1 MKPHKKSLLMTLA
14 LVVMSLLLFNSCDK
28 EQIVPFDL
36 EMTVPVAVGPL
47 TDPDYNETFFTT
59 VFTTETEAKLNE
71 YGASFDDIESAKLK
85 SLKVKITGPATR
97 TFDPIDFLDAW
108 AYITDPAD
116 AEKIAYSDAI
126 PDDGLKE
133 YEFNSQYNDLSK
145 FVKEDAFSVYV
156 QGQHNI
162 MFTDSTFFE
171 VNLIITV
178 KVKTTE

>member
-1 MKPHKKSLLMTLA
+1 
-14 LVVMSLLLFNSCDK
+14 
-28 EQIVPFDL
+28 
-36 EMTVPVAVGPL
+36 VGPL
-47 TDPDYNETFFTT
+47 TDPDFNETFFTT
-59 VFTTETEAKLNE
+59 VFTTEIEQQLNDL
-71 YGASFDDIESAKLK
+71 GASFEDIESAKLK
-85 SLKVKITGPATR
+85 SLKLKITGPSTR

-145 FVKEDAFSVYV
+145 FVKEPAFSVYV

-171 VNLIITV
+171 VNLIVTV
-178 KVKTTE
+178 KVKTKE